1 MRDLKIM
8 SYYFR
13 LLAPGRASKCSE
25 YVDSRGC
32 SGAEVLHML
41 VEVEMG
47 VKSYTQDLRGSL
59 EWKADIVERD
69 IRMQI

>member
-1 MRDLKIM
+1 
-8 SYYFR
+8 
-13 LLAPGRASKCSE
+13 
-25 YVDSRGC
+25 
-32 SGAEVLHML
+32 ML